1 MPIALGPLIL
11 ATSAIGAATAVG
23 GAAIQ
28 AGAARDAASA
38 SNNAARRSLEEQ
50 KRQYD
55 LTRADQEPWRQFGQN
70 ALGNLSDPNKNF
82 QASPDYQFRL
92 SRGLEGVTQNRA
104 VNGLL
109 QSGSA
114 LKGLNDYAA
123 GSASQEFGNWYNRQ
137 MQGAG
142 LGSNANAA
150 NQQAGQNY
158 ANNATNIYQNN
169 AQNQM
174 NSSYNQGNAWTQAFG
189 QIGGMGANALVG
201 GYIQNNYTP
210 SGQRTFAAPAPMTA
224 AQSWGLG

>member
-1 MPIALGPLIL
+1 MPVAIPLIM
-11 ATSAIGAATAVG
+11 GATAIG

-28 AGAARDAASA
+28 AGAARDAAQA
-38 SNNAARRSLEEQ
+38 SSNAARRSLEEQ

-70 ALGNLSDPNKNF
+70 ALAQLSDPNANF

-123 GSASQEFGNWYNRQ
+123 GSASQEFGNWYDRQ
-137 MQGAG
+137 MRGAG
-142 LGSNANAA
+142 LGSNANAQNA
-150 NQQAGQNY
+150 QAGQNY
-158 ANNATNIYQNN
+158 ANNATNIYQTN

-174 NSSYNQGNAWTQAFG
+174 NSSYNQGNAWAQGIG
-189 QIGGMGANALVG
+189 QVAGIAGNALMYSSNQPSAFK
-201 GYIQNNYTP
+201 GYGS
-210 SGQRTFAAPAPMTA
+210 SGLQPNMGF
-224 AQSWGLG
+224 

>member
-1 MPIALGPLIL
+1 MPIAIPALI
-11 ATSAIGAATAVG
+11 AGATAIG

-28 AGAARDAASA
+28 AGAARDAAAA

-50 KRQYD
+50 RRQYD

-123 GSASQEFGNWYNRQ
+123 GSASQEFGNWYQRQ

-142 LGSNANAA
+142 LGSNANAQNA
-150 NQQAGQNY
+150 QAGQNY
-158 ANNATNIYQNN
+158 ANNATNIYRNN
-169 AQNQM
+169 AENQM
-174 NSSYNQGNAWTQAFG
+174 NSSYNQGDAWTYGLSQA
-189 QIGGMGANALVG
+189 GGAAYNALR
-201 GYIQNNYTP
+201 YSNPNYTP
-210 SGQRTFAAPAPMTA
+210 SGQRTFAAPAPVTFG
-224 AQSWGLG
+224 QSWGLG

>member
-1 MPIALGPLIL
+1 MPIAIPALI
-11 ATSAIGAATAVG
+11 AGATAIG

-50 KRQYD
+50 RRQYD

-70 ALGNLSDPNKNF
+70 ALGNLADPNANF

-92 SRGLEGVTQNRA
+92 QRGLEGVTQNRA

-123 GSASQEFGNWYNRQ
+123 GSASQEFGSWYDRQ
-137 MQGAG
+137 MRGAG
-142 LGSNANAA
+142 LGSNANAQNA
-150 NQQAGQNY
+150 QAGQNY
-158 ANNATNIYQNN
+158 ANNATNIYQTN

-174 NSSYNQGNAWTQAFG
+174 NSSYQQGNAWSQGLG
-189 QIGGMGANALVG
+189 QVAGIGANALMYG
-201 GYIQNNYTP
+201 ANQPSAFRGYGP
-210 SGQRTFAAPAPMTA
+210 SGLQPSMGF
-224 AQSWGLG
+224 G

>member
-1 MPIALGPLIL
+1 MPIAIPALI
-11 ATSAIGAATAVG
+11 AGATAIG

-70 ALGNLSDPNKNF
+70 ALGNLSDPNANF

-123 GSASQEFGNWYNRQ
+123 GSASQEFGNWYQRQ

-142 LGSNANAA
+142 LGSNANAQNA
-150 NQQAGQNY
+150 QAGQNY

-174 NSSYNQGNAWTQAFG
+174 NSSYNQGNAWSQAFG
-189 QIGGMGANALVG
+189 QIGGMASNALG
-201 GYIQNNYTP
+201 GYIQDNYTP
-210 SGQRTFAAPAPMTA
+210 SGQRTYAAPPAVTA
-224 AQSWGLG
+224 AQSWGLR